1 MLGPLSWPRVA
12 ICHLTGDLG
21 FRTMQC
27 HGSRRVQLSASLG
40 VAAAGT
46 RQAGSFPVPKATP
59 TGWEQEGLEQFQGA
73 GHGHRVGPH

>member
-12 ICHLTGDLG
+12 VYQLSGDLG

-27 HGSRRVQLSASLG
+27 HGPRRVQLPASLG
-40 VAAAGT
+40 VATAGT
-46 RQAGSFPVPKATP
+46 RQAGSFPVPKAIP
-59 TGWEQEGLEQFQGA
+59 MGWEQEGLEQLQGA